1 MVTLLAAILSFGHH
15 FGFPLFEFPQVVFV
29 MDRLQFLQR
38 KWSQL
43 LSVSFEVLT
52 SKAWVNESHHYF
64 IAFFLQ
70 RLLSLF
76 CCVFLANTFV
86 RGLASNALFLPP
98 LLETKKCWHDVNITH
113 NNKSEPTVQWH
124 WPFCCYGVFSWALMQ
139 WGWQHSWVEHSSNLE
154 GGCHLENR
162 DVSLENI
169 NSISVCT
176 LDDDSAKT
184 VPASFI
190 FHGELW

>member
-43 LSVSFEVLT
+43 LCVKCWLQRLGSMKVIIISLL
-52 SKAWVNESHHYF
+52 
-64 IAFFLQ
+64 FLR

-76 CCVFLANTFV
+76 CCVFLANTSV
-86 RGLASNALFLPP
+86 LSLASNALFLPP

-124 WPFCCYGVFSWALMQ
+124 WPFCCYGVLSWALMQ

-184 VPASFI
+184 VLASFI